1 MDTIV
6 RAENFLPEGILIQ
19 NETPAKNDEIE
30 KARFIDRELLD
41 SRTIIVSQ
49 AIDSQLAKGIYS
61 RLILLEKDNPEKP
74 IMLIINSQGG
84 SADSGF
90 GIYDMLKFVKPP
102 IVTLTAGLCASAAI
116 IIFLAGDKSK
126 RLALPNSRFLLHQPS
141 TTAVGPASDLEI
153 TANQILKI
161 RDQFNRIVADETGQ
175 KIEKVTSDSNR
186 DFWLSAQEAQE
197 YGLVSKIIEKKDEM
211 EALISGA
218 DHSSMLPITK

>member
-1 MDTIV
+1 MV
-6 RAENFLPEGILIQ
+6 NQFNRRMQ
-19 NETPAKNDEIE
+19 NEAPQKNEELD

-41 SRTIIVSQ
+41 SRTIIISQ

-74 IMLIINSQGG
+74 ITVIVNSQGG

-90 GIYDMLKFVKPP
+90 GIYDMLKFVKPS

-116 IIFLAGDKSK
+116 IVFLAGEKDK
-126 RLALPNSRFLLHQPS
+126 RFALPNSRFLLHQPS

-161 RDQFNRIVADETGQ
+161 RDQFNKIVADETG
-175 KIEKVTSDSNR
+175 KDIEKVTVDSNR
-186 DFWLSAQEAQE
+186 DFWLSAPDALE
-197 YGLVSKIIEKKDEM
+197 YGLISKIIQKREEI
-211 EALISGA
+211 EALVR
-218 DHSSMLPITK
+218 